1 MKFRQLSLLAFF
13 AAASLHAGSSSPTA
27 AAPAGAEAKAPAEP
41 EYPVPT
47 DPVVIKTDS
56 SYAFGFQF
64 GQYFLQQLGTRG
76 VLAADVDLDA
86 FMKGFEKSIG
96 GAQITPEEQQKLGAA
111 LQAFDK
117 QLQER
122 RAKVA
127 AENAEAGKKFLAEIK
142 AKPGVTATASG
153 LLYEVLKVG
162 EGNKYEGDGS
172 DQPQFKVR
180 YEGRFIDGK
189 KFDGDLKGQPATFG
203 LTVIP
208 GFREALKMM
217 PVGSLWRLYIP
228 AELGYGD
235 RGSGATIPPGS
246 TLIFDLEMVDF
257 SVPAS
262 ATTPPIA
269 VPAQP

>member
-1 MKFRQLSLLAFF
+1 MKLRSFPCFLFLA
-13 AAASLHAGSSSPTA
+13 TA
-27 AAPAGAEAKAPAEP
+27 PLAGAATQPAPEAGKEAAVPAEP
-41 EYPVPT
+41 EVPLPT
-47 DPVVIKTDS
+47 DPVVIKQDS

-64 GQYFLQQLGTRG
+64 GQYFLQQLGSRG
-76 VLAADVDLDA
+76 VQAADVDLDS

-117 QLQER
+117 QLQAR

-142 AKPGVTATASG
+142 AKPGVTATESG
-153 LLYEVLKVG
+153 LMYEVIKAG
-162 EGNKYEGDGS
+162 EGKKYTGDGS
-172 DQPQFKVR
+172 DNPQFKVR

-189 KFDGDLKGQPATFG
+189 KFDGDLQGQPATFG
-203 LTVIP
+203 LKVIP
-208 GFREALKMM
+208 GFREALQLM
-217 PVGSLWRLYIP
+217 PTGSLWRIYVP

-235 RGSGATIPPGS
+235 KGSGAAIPPGS
-246 TLIFDLEMVDF
+246 TLVFDLELVEF
-257 SVPAS
+257 SIPTT

-269 VPAQP
+269 IPPQP

>member
-1 MKFRQLSLLAFF
+1 MKFSTTTLFALLV
-13 AAASLHAGSSSPTA
+13 
-27 AAPAGAEAKAPAEP
+27 AAPLLMAAPGQTVPEGGEQAGAPAAPEVP
-41 EYPVPT
+41 LPT

-76 VLAADVDLDA
+76 VQAADVDLDA

-96 GAQITPEEQQKLGAA
+96 GAQITPEEQKKLGAA

-127 AENAEAGKKFLAEIK
+127 AENTEAGKKFLAEIK
-142 AKPGVTATASG
+142 AKPGVSATQSG
-153 LLYEVLKVG
+153 LLYEVIKAG
-162 EGNKYEGDGS
+162 EGKKYSGDGS
-172 DQPQFKVR
+172 DNPQFKVR

-189 KFDGDLKGQPATFG
+189 KFDGDLTGQPVTFG
-203 LTVIP
+203 LKVIP
-208 GFREALKMM
+208 GFREALQLM
-217 PVGSLWRLYIP
+217 PTGSVWRLYIP

-235 RGSGATIPPGS
+235 KGSGSAIPPGS
-246 TLIFDLEMVDF
+246 TLIFDLELVEI
-257 SVPAS
+257 SIPTT

-269 VPAQP
+269 IPPQP

>member
-1 MKFRQLSLLAFF
+1 MKFRPFSLLALF
-13 AAASLHAGSSSPTA
+13 ATASLHAGDPSTAA
-27 AAPAGAEAKAPAEP
+27 AAPAGAEAPAPAEP

-64 GQYFLQQLGTRG
+64 GQYFLQQLGSRG
-76 VLAADVDLDA
+76 VLAADVDLNA

-96 GAQITPEEQQKLGAA
+96 GAQITPQEQQKLGAA

-122 RAKVA
+122 RAKA
-127 AENAEAGKKFLAEIK
+127 AAGNSEDGKKFLAEIK

-153 LLYEVLKVG
+153 LLYEVLKAG
-162 EGNKYEGDGS
+162 EGKKYEGDGS

-180 YEGRFIDGK
+180 YEGRLIDGK
-189 KFDGDLKGQPATFG
+189 KFDGDLKGEPVSFG
-203 LTVIP
+203 LGVIP
-208 GFREALKMM
+208 GFREALKLM

-235 RGSGATIPPGS
+235 KGLAAIPPGS

-257 SVPAS
+257 SVPTTS
-262 ATTPPIA
+262 TTPPISI
-269 VPAQP
+269 PAQP

>member
-1 MKFRQLSLLAFF
+1 MKFRPFILPALVAVSSLCSATLS
-13 AAASLHAGSSSPTA
+13 PA
-27 AAPAGAEAKAPAEP
+27 AAPAAGGQGAQVEP
-41 EYPVPT
+41 EYPIPT
-47 DPVVIKTDS
+47 DPAVIKTDS

-64 GQYFLQQLGTRG
+64 GQYFLQQLGSRG

-86 FMKGFEKSIG
+86 YMKGFEKSIG
-96 GAQITPEEQQKLGAA
+96 GAQITPEEQKKLGAA

-117 QLQER
+117 QLQDR

-127 AENAEAGKKFLAEIK
+127 AENVEAGKKFLAEIK
-142 AKPGVTATASG
+142 AKPGVTATPSG
-153 LLYEVLKVG
+153 LLYEVLKAG
-162 EGNKYEGDGS
+162 EGKKYEGDGS
-172 DQPQFKVR
+172 DQPQFQVR

-203 LTVIP
+203 LSVIP
-208 GFREALKMM
+208 GFREALKLM
-217 PVGSLWRLYIP
+217 PTGSLWRIYVP
-228 AELGYGD
+228 AELGYGEN
-235 RGSGATIPPGS
+235 GSGSVIPPGS
-246 TLIFDLEMVDF
+246 TLIFDLELVDF